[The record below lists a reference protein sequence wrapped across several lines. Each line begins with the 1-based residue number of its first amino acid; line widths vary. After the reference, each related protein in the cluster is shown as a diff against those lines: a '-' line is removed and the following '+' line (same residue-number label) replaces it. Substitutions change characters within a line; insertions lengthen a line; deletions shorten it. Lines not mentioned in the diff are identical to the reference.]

1 MRIGLKGVPI
11 VVSAPSGAG
20 KTTICKLIAEKYDNV
35 LYSVSATTRPPR
47 DSETDGIDYFFLSRR
62 KFERWIRE
70 GRFVEWAEVHGHY
83 YGTPREL
90 FEENLRKG
98 YNVIMDIDVQGGSN
112 IKKMYPEGIY
122 IFLLTKNV
130 NVLRERLSGRKTD
143 SPSSIK
149 KRLENARVE
158 LGYSNRY
165 NYIVINDKIEKTLN
179 RIKAILTA
187 ESCSA
192 KRNKEVIRMFKKNL

>member
-1 MRIGLKGVPI
+1 MMRIGLKGVPI

-47 DSETDGIDYFFLSRR
+47 DSETDGIDYFFLSRK

-70 GRFVEWAEVHGHY
+70 GRFVEWAKVHGHY

-98 YNVIMDIDVQGGSN
+98 YNVIMDIDVQGGSD

-165 NYIVINDKIEKTLN
+165 NYIVINDKLMKEG
-179 RIKAILTA
+179 IKFAYETPQD
-187 ESCSA
+187 
-192 KRNKEVIRMFKKNL
+192 EVSSE